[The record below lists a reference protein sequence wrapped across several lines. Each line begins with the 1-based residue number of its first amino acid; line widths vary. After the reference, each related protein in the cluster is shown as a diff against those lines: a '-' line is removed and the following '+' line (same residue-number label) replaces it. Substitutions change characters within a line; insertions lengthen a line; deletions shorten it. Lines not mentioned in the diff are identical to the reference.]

1 MVRRVYIDGIF
12 DLFHKGHVLHFKKIK
27 ELDNQEN
34 QVIVGIISDQDA
46 TNYKRKPIYDEEHRQ
61 ILIESCKYVDE
72 VIIHAPLVI
81 DELFLKKNN
90 IDLVCHAFMNKTDEE
105 KQREFFKIPIKLNK
119 FRAIDYY
126 SPISTSLLLK
136 EIQSI
141 KNIVKNNE

>member
-1 MVRRVYIDGIF
+1 MVRRIYIDGIF
-12 DLFHKGHVLHFKKIK
+12 DLFHKGHVLHLKKIK

-46 TNYKRKPIYDEEHRQ
+46 INYKRKPIYDEEHRK
-61 ILIESCKYVDE
+61 ILIESSKYVDE

-81 DELFLKKNN
+81 DESFLEKHK
-90 IDLVCHAFMNKTDEE
+90 IDLVCHAFMNKEDEE
-105 KQREFFKIPIKLNK
+105 KQSDFFKIPIKLNK

-136 EIQSI
+136 EIRS
-141 KNIVKNNE
+141 NE

>member
-1 MVRRVYIDGIF
+1 MVRRIYIDGIF
-12 DLFHKGHVLHFKKIK
+12 DLFHKGHVLHLKKIK

-46 TNYKRKPIYDEEHRQ
+46 INYKRKPVYDEEHRK
-61 ILIESCKYVDE
+61 ILIESSKYVDE

-81 DELFLKKNN
+81 DESFLEKHK
-90 IDLVCHAFMNKTDEE
+90 IDLVCHAFMNKEDEE
-105 KQREFFKIPIKLNK
+105 KQSDFFRIPIKLNK

-136 EIQSI
+136 EIRS
-141 KNIVKNNE
+141 NE

>member
-1 MVRRVYIDGIF
+1 MVRRIYIDGIF
-12 DLFHKGHVLHFKKIK
+12 DLFHKGHVLHLKKIK

-46 TNYKRKPIYDEEHRQ
+46 INYKRKPVYDEEHRK
-61 ILIESCKYVDE
+61 ILIESSKYVDE

-81 DELFLKKNN
+81 DESFLEKHK
-90 IDLVCHAFMNKTDEE
+90 IDLVCHAFMNKEDEE
-105 KQREFFKIPIKLNK
+105 KQSDFFRIPIKLNK

-136 EIQSI
+136 EIRSN
-141 KNIVKNNE
+141 K